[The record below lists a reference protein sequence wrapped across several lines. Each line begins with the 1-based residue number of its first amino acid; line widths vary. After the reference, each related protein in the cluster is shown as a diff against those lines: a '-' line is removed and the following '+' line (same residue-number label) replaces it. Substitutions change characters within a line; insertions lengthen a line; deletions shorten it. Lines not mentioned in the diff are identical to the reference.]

1 MPSNWLK
8 NSSFEPEA
16 STIINN
22 DIEEKKKRDHD
33 TDVRNSYKLYK
44 KLHGKKKK
52 RKDKKHFK
60 KIKQPKLVI
69 VFSVLA

>member
-1 MPSNWLK
+1 MQSNWLQ

-22 DIEEKKKRDHD
+22 DIEEKKKQDHD
-33 TDVRNSYKLYK
+33 TNVRNSYKLYK

-52 RKDKKHFK
+52 RKDKKLAK
-60 KIKQPKLVI
+60 KIKQPKLVTI
-69 VFSVLA
+69 